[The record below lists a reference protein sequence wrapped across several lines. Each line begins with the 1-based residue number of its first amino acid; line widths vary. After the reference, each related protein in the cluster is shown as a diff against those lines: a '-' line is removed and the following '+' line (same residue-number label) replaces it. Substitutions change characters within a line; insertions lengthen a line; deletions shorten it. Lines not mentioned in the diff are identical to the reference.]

1 MTAVRNVMSA
11 LVMAGLASGTFACS
25 SSDDNGGVKSNDAGS
40 TSSALSAA
48 FGAKC
53 ARCHGSG
60 GLGMGIYPK
69 LPGGKTDADTFVAFV
84 RAGKD
89 AMPAFTSADI
99 SDADLRSDFAYLSG
113 K

>member
-1 MTAVRNVMSA
+1 MTAVRSVKRA
-11 LVMAGLASGTFACS
+11 LVIAGLSLGLFACS
-25 SSDDNGGVKSNDAGS
+25 SSDDTGGVKAPDAGS
-40 TSSALSAA
+40 TSSALSSA

-60 GLGMGIYPK
+60 GLGMGKYPK
-69 LPGGKTDADTFVAFV
+69 LPGKPDADSFVAFV

-89 AMPAFTSADI
+89 EMPAFTASDI